1 MFRNGSRSASVRSQ
15 LQARTMTKANR
26 TPTFTPQR
34 ALVCSAFNPIVTR
47 RSDGGGA
54 MMHRSRARHAAFPA
68 TSHVLYSPSNFIPR
82 CQPID
87 VDSGGTRANPP
98 TSYGP
103 QNRSSGHAGHLSG
116 IGVGSA
122 PIPALYIDGGL
133 RKRFALLHT
142 IER

>member
-1 MFRNGSRSASVRSQ
+1 MLTG
-15 LQARTMTKANR
+15 
-26 TPTFTPQR
+26 
-34 ALVCSAFNPIVTR
+34 
-47 RSDGGGA
+47 
-54 MMHRSRARHAAFPA
+54 
-68 TSHVLYSPSNFIPR
+68 
-82 CQPID
+82 
-87 VDSGGTRANPP
+87 GGTRANPP

-122 PIPALYIDGGL
+122 PIPALCVDGGL